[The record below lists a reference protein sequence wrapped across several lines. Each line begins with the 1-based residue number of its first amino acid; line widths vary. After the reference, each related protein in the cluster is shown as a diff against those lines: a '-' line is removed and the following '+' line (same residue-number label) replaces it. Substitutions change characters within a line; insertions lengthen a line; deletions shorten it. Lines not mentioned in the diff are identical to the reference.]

1 MKYVSILDL
10 DLQSLEAR
18 HNRAPAF
25 HQVNQNGFANDS
37 YKYCHT
43 FICLEAKMINI
54 QVSPRTYHIW
64 QGQIHGLYPWTT
76 QKCSLPVSVRYWLA
90 ARGGASKYRPA

>member
-1 MKYVSILDL
+1 MKYVSILGL

-37 YKYCHT
+37 YNYCHT
-43 FICLEAKMINI
+43 FICLEANMINI
-54 QVSPRTYHIW
+54 QVS
-64 QGQIHGLYPWTT
+64 LYPWTT
-76 QKCSLPVSVRYWLA
+76 QKCSPPVSVRYWLA
-90 ARGGASKYRPA
+90 ALGGASKYRPA